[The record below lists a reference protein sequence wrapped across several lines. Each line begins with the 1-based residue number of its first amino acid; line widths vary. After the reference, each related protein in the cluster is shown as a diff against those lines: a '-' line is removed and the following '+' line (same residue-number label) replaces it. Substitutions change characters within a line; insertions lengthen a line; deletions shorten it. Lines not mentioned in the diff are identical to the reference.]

1 MTAERRPTNSP
12 HVVRRFLLLLHEQGD
27 VFEIRIPKHG
37 KYKLTAAGYFDDAEA
52 ALAACASWDGR
63 VNVYITLN
71 PVNPALLA
79 RAANRIVERAE
90 ATTSNQDIV
99 RRRWLFIDV
108 DATRPSG
115 ISSTDDELAAARSVA
130 VGVAASLRAAGWPE
144 PIVVMSGNGYYLLY
158 RIDLPND
165 EEATDLVRRTLVSL
179 ARELDT
185 DQAHVDLTVY
195 NAARIVGLVGTKK
208 VKGEDLPERP
218 HRRSRLESIPASV
231 STVSREQLEAVAGST
246 AAGIKP
252 PTLRLVARSDR
263 LVDLLAS
270 RGIEYRE
277 QPPDANGVTWYHV
290 RQCPFHDD
298 GRPFECGVGQ
308 SLPDGP
314 YAGHCFHP
322 EGEGRGWHDF
332 KRALGLEIGRGAG
345 DIPDPAIESNG
356 NRPCILVTNRYRRDI
371 AEDSWRALLAA
382 NDPVRFFRHGNGV
395 AEIDTHDDGSA
406 SIKHLTTAGLA
417 GRLDRCGDFVKVTQ
431 TGQHPA
437 RPPRDVVEDMEALEN
452 PLPPLRGIVGAP
464 IFSADGTLE
473 TATGYQPGT
482 GLYYAPIGEPVPAV
496 PARPDASDLRA
507 ARLRLGDDLLGDFPW
522 ADERASLANLLAA
535 LITPMVRDLISGPVP
550 LYALDAPKA
559 GNGKG
564 LLATCIS
571 LVTTGHEIA
580 VMADTKNEEEFR
592 KRVTTKLMEG
602 DGVLLF
608 DNVRRRLDSGSF
620 AALLTANVWTD
631 RILGR
636 SQAVTLPIR
645 SLFLVTGN
653 NLQFSDEITRRAVSV
668 RLDAKIDRPWEGRVF
683 RHPDLP
689 GWLRRH
695 RHEVVW
701 ACLVLAQNWIAQ
713 GRPQWSGSPMGSY
726 ESWCGVLGGILETA
740 GINGFLENRP
750 DLYRRGD
757 ADSEEWRAFTS
768 AWLDAHG
775 NTGVKVADLQ
785 SIAEETLL
793 GFFDGLKDGADN
805 KKVRTKLGKAIAE
818 RRDTRF
824 ENLFIRRAGEDGHSK
839 TALWCVELAAPPAGI
854 EAENDATPAPY
865 PQENGPLSDSVA
877 GDAGIA
883 GIDSDLLQQMDRS
896 SDDTSV
902 CGESENPYPQYPPPP
917 QPDSEQASNGAG
929 DVRVTAPG
937 GEEPPQPAPGVVC
950 AICKWR
956 EAKSFTPLGT
966 PVCPMHRKEQEGLEE
981 RFGVKAV
988 PR

>member
-1 MTAERRPTNSP
+1 M
-12 HVVRRFLLLLHEQGD
+12 
-27 VFEIRIPKHG
+27 
-37 KYKLTAAGYFDDAEA
+37 
-52 ALAACASWDGR
+52 
-63 VNVYITLN
+63 
-71 PVNPALLA
+71 
-79 RAANRIVERAE
+79 
-90 ATTSNQDIV
+90 
-99 RRRWLFIDV
+99 
-108 DATRPSG
+108 
-115 ISSTDDELAAARSVA
+115 
-130 VGVAASLRAAGWPE
+130 
-144 PIVVMSGNGYYLLY
+144 
-158 RIDLPND
+158 
-165 EEATDLVRRTLVSL
+165 
-179 ARELDT
+179 
-185 DQAHVDLTVY
+185 
-195 NAARIVGLVGTKK
+195 K
-208 VKGEDLPERP
+208 VKGDDLPERP
-218 HRRSRLESIPASV
+218 HRRSRLESIPDSLKV
-231 STVSREQLEAVAGST
+231 VTREQLEAVATNPSR
-246 AAGIKP
+246 IMP
-252 PTLRLVARSDR
+252 PALRLVARSDR
-263 LVDLLAS
+263 LVELLDS
-270 RGIEYRE
+270 RGIEYRG

-308 SLPDGP
+308 TLPDGP

-332 KRALGLEIGRGAG
+332 KSALGLESGRGAG
-345 DIPDPAIESNG
+345 DIPDPSIESSG
-356 NRPCILVTNRYRRDI
+356 HRPCILVTERYRRDI
-371 AEDSWRALLAA
+371 TEDSWRALLAA
-382 NDPVRFFRHGNGV
+382 NDPVRFFRHGNGT
-395 AEIDTHDDGSA
+395 AEIDTSDDGSA
-406 SIKHLTTAGLA
+406 RIRHLTTAGLA
-417 GRLDRCGDFVKVTQ
+417 GRLDRCADFIKVTK
-431 TGQHPA
+431 TGEHPA

-452 PLPPLRGIVGAP
+452 PLPLLRGIVGAP
-464 IFSADGTLE
+464 IFSAEGTLE
-473 TATGYQPGT
+473 TATGYQSGT
-482 GLYYAPIGEPVPAV
+482 GLYYAPVGEPVPAV

-564 LLATCIS
+564 LVATCIS
-571 LVTTGHEIA
+571 LVTTGHEIS

-602 DGVLLF
+602 DSVLLF

-653 NLQFSDEITRRAVSV
+653 NLQFSDEITRRTVSV

-701 ACLVLAQNWIAQ
+701 ACLVLAQHWIAQ
-713 GRPQWSGSPMGSY
+713 GRPAWKGVPMGSY

-740 GINGFLENRP
+740 GIHGFLENRP

-768 AWLDAHG
+768 AWWNAHG
-775 NTGVKVADLQ
+775 NAGVKVADLQ
-785 SIAEETLL
+785 SIAEGTLV

-805 KKVRTKLGKAIAE
+805 KTIRTKLGKAIAE

-824 ENLFIRRAGEDGHSK
+824 ENLFIRRGGEDGHSK
-839 TALWCVELAAPPAGI
+839 TALWCVEPAPPPAGI
-854 EAENDATPAPY
+854 EAENDGTPAPY
-865 PQENGPLSDSVA
+865 PQENDPISDSVA

-883 GIDSDLLQQMDRS
+883 GINSDLLQQMDS
-896 SDDTSV
+896 SPEDTSL
-902 CGESENPYPQYPPPP
+902 CGESGNPYPQYPPPP
-917 QPDSEQASNGAG
+917 QPDSERAANSAG
-929 DVRVTAPG
+929 DVRVTASGG
-937 GEEPPQPAPGVVC
+937 GEHPQPAPGTVC
-950 AICKWR
+950 AVCKWR
-956 EAKSFTPLGT
+956 PAKWTTALGT
-966 PVCPMHRKEQEGLEE
+966 LVCPMHRAEQDRLEE
-981 RFGVKAV
+981 RFGRKAV